1 MLYLPF
7 TISITNL
14 ALLVEEPTTDDDI
27 DGAVKGGTTSDDVE
41 YGVNDGDGSEVCGGE
56 TMGGGLI
63 SDKGDGAGVND
74 GDGDGDGDV
83 WIGWVRDGTDCTTG
97 RKILDES
104 HPRPRPRPPSRP
116 PPPPPHPRPL
126 CAIYCTQSKYIEH
139 IIEI

>member
-1 MLYLPF
+1 MLYLPSI
-7 TISITNL
+7 ISITNL
-14 ALLVEEPTTDDDI
+14 VPAEEPTTYDDV
-27 DGAVKGGTTSDDVE
+27 DGAVKGGTASDDVE
-41 YGVNDGDGSEVCGGE
+41 CGVDDGDGSEVCGGG

-74 GDGDGDGDV
+74 GDGDV
-83 WIGWVRDGTDCTTG
+83 WIGWVGDGTDCTTV

-104 HPRPRPRPPSRP
+104 RSSPRPRPPSRP
-116 PPPPPHPRPL
+116 PPPPPRPRPL

>member
-1 MLYLPF
+1 MLYLPS

-14 ALLVEEPTTDDDI
+14 ALPAEEPTTDDDV

-41 YGVNDGDGSEVCGGE
+41 CGVDDGDGSEVCGEG

-74 GDGDGDGDV
+74 GDGDV
-83 WIGWVRDGTDCTTG
+83 WIGWVGDGTDCTIG
-97 RKILDES
+97 HKILNES
-104 HPRPRPRPPSRP
+104 RSCPCPRPPSRP
-116 PPPPPHPRPL
+116 PPPRPRPL
-126 CAIYCTQSKYIEH
+126 CVIYCTQSKYIEH

>member
-1 MLYLPF
+1 MLYLPS

-14 ALLVEEPTTDDDI
+14 ALPVEEPTIDDDV

-41 YGVNDGDGSEVCGGE
+41 CGVDDGDGSEVCGGG

-63 SDKGDGAGVND
+63 SDKGDGAGVDD
-74 GDGDGDGDV
+74 GDGDGDDDV
-83 WIGWVRDGTDCTTG
+83 WIGWVGDGTDCTTG

-104 HPRPRPRPPSRP
+104 RPCPCPRPPSCPRP
-116 PPPPPHPRPL
+116 PPPRPRPL

>member
-1 MLYLPF
+1 MLYLPS

-14 ALLVEEPTTDDDI
+14 ALLAEEPTTYDDV
-27 DGAVKGGTTSDDVE
+27 DGAVKGGTTSGDVE
-41 YGVNDGDGSEVCGGE
+41 CGVDDGDGSEVCGGGK
-56 TMGGGLI
+56 MGGGLI

-74 GDGDGDGDV
+74 GDGDV
-83 WIGWVRDGTDCTTG
+83 WIGWVGDGTDCTIG

-104 HPRPRPRPPSRP
+104 RPHLRPRPPSRP
-116 PPPPPHPRPL
+116 PPPPPHPCPL